1 MSKKVT
7 NLQINLQS
15 GTDNTLY
22 ATWDFNDTKKVV
34 SSSIKK
40 GSVVSI
46 KSGATYYNGA
56 SIPSWVM
63 AKKWIVDSVS
73 GDRAVINKS
82 QDGKNAI
89 NSPINVKYLTVNGS
103 TTTVNTNTVDHYYVK
118 WYYATGD
125 GVWFDISSSNE
136 TRKHS
141 VCNSY
146 PSHAKKVKVSVKPV
160 SKKYKKNG
168 KETSHWTGEAV
179 SKIYTIVEDPKPE
192 TPSSAP
198 RVTIEK
204 YTLTAT
210 LENIDDPKADRIQF
224 YVVKNSSEGDKK
236 FASGVS
242 DVVKRRASWS
252 CDVKAGEEYRVCCR
266 AQNKINDKEI
276 VNSDWSPYSSAESTI
291 PSAIKNLKCNVQSK
305 TAVKLTW
312 TAVKTA
318 TSYTVEYTTNK
329 TYFDSSSEVKSLT
342 VENVAYANITGL
354 DTGEKWYFRV
364 KATND
369 AGNSGWSNT
378 VSTVIGSAPEA
389 PTTWSSTSTVTVG
402 DNVVLYWVHNTEDG
416 SSQKDAEIRLT
427 VDGNSKIISNPVTE
441 TTDDESD
448 KIYSYILYTS
458 SYTSGAKIF
467 WEVRTKGITDEF
479 SPWST
484 KRTIN
489 IYAPPTLSANING
502 GSSILREL
510 PLSINLSAGP
520 SSQKVL
526 GYHVSVVAKNSYII
540 DDPVGRS
547 VRVNAGD
554 EIYSKNFDVSTNPF
568 NISLSAD
575 ALNFQ
580 NGQSYT
586 VAATV
591 IMNSGLSASDSD
603 IIMVSWSDETYDP
616 DAEITLDP
624 DTLSAHIRP
633 YCTDASSVLFGDVT
647 LGVYR
652 REYDGTFTK
661 IKTGIR
667 NNHDTVTDPH
677 PSLDYARYRIVA
689 RNENTGSIGYSD
701 VTEPFGITS
710 IIIQW
715 DEKWISYEYEE
726 MDAPEEPPWS
736 GSMIK
741 LPYNVDVDE
750 NHNPDV
756 SLIEYIGRKHP
767 VSYFGTQRGDS
778 ATWSSVIDKSDK
790 ETIFALRRLS
800 AWMGNVY
807 VREPSGVGYWAKVT
821 VSMPIKH
828 LDLTVPVT
836 IDIVRVEGEET

>member
-22 ATWDFNDTKKVV
+22 ATWEFNDTKKVV

-118 WYYATGD
+118 WYYGTGD
-125 GVWFDISSSNE
+125 GVWFDGSSSNE
-136 TRKHS
+136 TRT
-141 VCNSY
+141 NSTY
-146 PSHAKKVKVSVKPV
+146 NHPSNAKKVKVSVKPV

-179 SKIYTIVEDPKPE
+179 SKTYTIVEDPKPE
-192 TPSSAP
+192 TPSSP
-198 RVTIEK
+198 TVTIEK

-210 LENIDDPKADRIQF
+210 LDNIDDPKADRIQF

-266 AQNKINDKEI
+266 AQNKVNDKEI
-276 VNSDWSPYSSAESTI
+276 SNSDWSAYSSSVSTI

-305 TAVKLTW
+305 TAVELTW

-318 TSYTVEYTTNK
+318 TGYTVEYTTNR

-342 VENVAYANITGL
+342 VENVTYANITGL

-369 AGNSGWSNT
+369 AGNSGWSNI

-389 PTTWSSTSTVTVG
+389 PTTWSSTSTAIVG

-441 TTDDESD
+441 STDDESD

-489 IYAPPTLSANING
+489 IYAPPTLSANVNG

-689 RNENTGSIGYSD
+689 RNENTGNIGYSD

-741 LPYNVDVDE
+741 LPYNIDVEE